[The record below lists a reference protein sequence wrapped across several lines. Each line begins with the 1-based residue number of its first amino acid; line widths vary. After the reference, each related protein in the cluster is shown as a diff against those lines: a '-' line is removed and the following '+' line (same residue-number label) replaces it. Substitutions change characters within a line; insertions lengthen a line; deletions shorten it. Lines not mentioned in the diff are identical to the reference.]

1 MDETI
6 GDIHGMEQFF
16 TEVKTSAELRH
27 LGKSS
32 SSITRACQGG
42 TLRRICHGA
51 YIKTST
57 WNSWDARA
65 RCIAQHVG
73 FLKTRSDFVLSHVSA
88 ALWWDAPLLR
98 LPRKIWVSHP
108 TETVRSTPK
117 VHVSRARKTECSSA
131 VFHQG
136 AFVTPPLQ
144 TAVDCALTLPILDA
158 LCIVD
163 FFLNQGLIAASDFT
177 SSITGL
183 RCKGVKNARE
193 VSRLMS
199 ERSESP
205 AETVTRYRIA
215 MWGFTPPKEQATIW
229 VGSSYYR
236 PDFLWEELKLILEV
250 DGYVKYDG
258 TYGDPGAAIR
268 AEKRRHRDLEK
279 LGYRVIRVQWE
290 DIVHHPENLR
300 ILLVNAGVR

>member
-32 SSITRACQGG
+32 SSISRACRAG
-42 TLRRICHGA
+42 TLHRICHGVYVKA
-51 YIKTST
+51 SV
-57 WNSWDARA
+57 WNAWDNRA
-65 RCIAQHVG
+65 RCVAHHVG
-73 FLKTRSDFVLSHVSA
+73 FLKTRSGFVLSHVSA
-88 ALWWDAPLLR
+88 ALWWAAPLLR

-108 TETVRSTPK
+108 AATVRSSQK
-117 VHVSRARKTECSSA
+117 VHVSRDREVVCSA
-131 VFHQG
+131 AIFHRG
-136 AFVTPPLQ
+136 ALVTPPLQ
-144 TAVDCALTLPILDA
+144 TAVDCALTLPVLDA

-163 FFLNQGLIAASDFT
+163 FFLHQRLITAAEFT
-177 SSITGL
+177 GCIMGL
-183 RCKGVKNARE
+183 RGKGIKNARV

-199 ERSESP
+199 EFSESP
-205 AETVTRYRIA
+205 AETVARYRIA
-215 MWGFTPPKEQATIW
+215 RWGFAPPKEQVKIW
-229 VGSSYYR
+229 VGGSYYR

-250 DGYVKYDG
+250 DGFIKYDG
-258 TYGDPGAAIR
+258 SYGDPGAAIR

-290 DIVHHPENLR
+290 DIMYHPENLR
-300 ILLVNAGVR
+300 TLLINAGVR